1 MCYSKILE
9 KKSKNI
15 EDIISNVSA
24 TLAVENL
31 QASQKAKEIT
41 RKYLE
46 GTYDS
51 NQAIL
56 AIKLIYLG

>member
-1 MCYSKILE
+1 MLEKESKI
-9 KKSKNI
+9 ND
-15 EDIISNVSA
+15 DIMSNVSA
-24 TLAVENL
+24 TLAVEGL

-51 NQAIL
+51 DQAIL
-56 AIKLIYLG
+56 AIKLIYLGWV